1 MTGVTVTR
9 WWWVRHG
16 PLDPPDTIAG
26 QSDAALA
33 PWPRARAAALAR
45 RLPGGARWLAS
56 PLSRTRDSA
65 THLNPAAT
73 PDLEPGLLEQHFGD
87 WQGRRHAD
95 LDGDAHLT
103 RFWTDPAGIAPPGG
117 ESFADLCRRVAA
129 TVAAWNLRAGDGD
142 IVAVAHAG
150 TIRAALAQALALSP
164 AAALAFEVAPLSLT
178 RIDHILVPG
187 DRMSGDRTATS
198 QWRIGG
204 VNLTPDAP

>member
-1 MTGVTVTR
+1 MNSVTVTR

-16 PLDPPDTIAG
+16 PLDPPDTIVG

-33 PWPRARAAALAR
+33 PWPQARAAALAR
-45 RLPGGARWLAS
+45 RLPGDARWLAS

-65 THLNPAAT
+65 ARLNPAAV
-73 PDLEPGLLEQHFGD
+73 PDLDAGLLEQNFGD
-87 WQGRRHAD
+87 WQGRRYAD
-95 LDGDAHLT
+95 LGDDPHLA

-129 TVAAWNLRAGDGD
+129 TVAAWNVRVGDGD
-142 IVAVAHAG
+142 IVAVVHAG

-164 AAALAFEVAPLSLT
+164 AVALTFEVAPLSLT

-187 DRMSGDRTATS
+187 DMMSGDRAAPS

-204 VNLTPDAP
+204 VNLTPDSP